1 MAASDRNSAA
11 TPDKP
16 PVQYLFAVSCVVLA
30 TSVKLLSSPF
40 LGSDSPFFLY
50 FASVMATA
58 WYAGFRLGIATTVIC
73 ALLAQLLFVPPQG
86 TLLKQDWASYLRLI
100 VFLLEGGLIC
110 YWTDLLHQARRNGE
124 QIGNEFRLLVDGTL
138 KHCMFL
144 LDPTG
149 RIKSWNHGARKVLG
163 YTSAEII
170 DQHLSVFFPADALPQ
185 APHQLIATASEL
197 GRTEVEGWSVRK
209 DGSQFRAVM
218 ALTALRNTRGQVT
231 GFVLAA
237 YDVTDRWRAESA
249 LQESERQLR
258 LMADSL
264 PVLIAYVDL
273 DGRYLFTNAT
283 YERWL
288 GISREDCFGKHM
300 RDILGERGFEE
311 IGSRMPNLLR
321 GESPSY
327 ETTLPHQN
335 EGDRNVQVDCVPH
348 RSSEGKIL
356 GFYMLIADITPLKAV
371 ETALRAGEERL
382 RSIVS
387 TAVDAIITL
396 DRKGTIESVNSSAEQ
411 MFGHSSAE
419 MVGQNIGLFLPVPD
433 LITLARGAGE
443 SARSTMRRMIKSGR
457 EIHALR
463 KDGSTF
469 PVEITVSDVG
479 SLGLFTGIL
488 RDVTQRMELER
499 EVLEATAAEQRR
511 IGQEL
516 HDHVGQ
522 ELTGLELLV
531 DTLVESARTSR
542 GNPEELGAKIA
553 SGLRKTHR
561 EVRALARGLIP
572 VEIHPSGLRQALE
585 QLVARIGEQGAIKCH
600 FRTSGTVQVSDAA
613 IATHMFRIAQEAV
626 ANSIRHG
633 NATSIDVRLR
643 AEGGVLN
650 LEIEDDGVGIE
661 DSPVRGAG
669 LGLRL
674 MEYRASL
681 ISGVLHVEPGET
693 KGTKV
698 SCRVPQAS
706 YAPKKVKPNR
716 P

>member
-1 MAASDRNSAA
+1 MSMRDLWPARGEPA
-11 TPDKP
+11 P
-16 PVQYLFAVSCVVLA
+16 PGHYLFAASCVVLA
-30 TSVKLLSSPF
+30 TSIKLLSNPF

-50 FASVMATA
+50 FAAVMATA
-58 WYAGFRLGIATTVIC
+58 WYAGFRLGIATTFIC

-86 TLLKQDWASYLRLI
+86 TFLKQDWASYLRLV

-110 YWTDLLHQARRNGE
+110 YWTALLHQSRRSGE
-124 QIGNEFRLLVDGTL
+124 QISNEFRLLVDGTL
-138 KHCMFL
+138 KHSLIL
-144 LDPTG
+144 LDSTG

-170 DQHLSVFFPADALPQ
+170 DQHLSMFFPADASQ
-185 APHQLIATASEL
+185 HAPLQLIATASEL
-197 GRTEVEGWSVRK
+197 GRKEVEGWCVRK
-209 DGSQFRAVM
+209 DGSQFRGVM
-218 ALTALRNTRGQVT
+218 ALTALRTTRGQVS
-231 GFVLAA
+231 GFVLAT

-264 PVLIAYVDL
+264 PVLIAYVDV

-288 GISREDCFGKHM
+288 GISREDCFGKHV
-300 RDILGERGFEE
+300 RDVLGEGGFELLA
-311 IGSRMPNLLR
+311 SRIPNLLG
-321 GESPSY
+321 GEPQSY
-327 ETTLPHQN
+327 ETVLSHQK
-335 EGDRNVQVDCVPH
+335 EGIRNVQVDCVPH

-356 GFYMLIADITPLKAV
+356 GFYMLIADITPLKAI

-396 DRKGTIESVNSSAEQ
+396 DRRGTIESVNSSAEQ

-433 LITLARGAGE
+433 LLTLGRSGGE

-488 RDVTQRMELER
+488 RDVSQRMELER

-531 DTLVESARTSR
+531 DSLIESVRTTR
-542 GNPEELGAKIA
+542 GNPEELGAKVA

-561 EVRALARGLIP
+561 EVRALARGLLP
-572 VEIHPSGLRQALE
+572 VEIHPSGLREALE
-585 QLVARIGEQGAIKCH
+585 QLAARIGEQGALACR
-600 FRTSGTVQVSDAA
+600 FRASGTVQVSDAA
-613 IATHMFRIAQEAV
+613 IATHMYRIAQEAI

-633 NATSIDVRLR
+633 NATLIDICLR
-643 AEGGVLN
+643 VEGGVLH
-650 LEIEDDGVGIE
+650 LEIEDDGIGIE

-681 ISGVLHVEPGET
+681 ISGVLNVEPGEA

-698 SCRVPQAS
+698 SCRIPQAS